1 VSIKSETTRV
11 LSTALYRSGLLGPV
25 SRAVGYV
32 RIVKGFPVLAFHR
45 VNDDDDP
52 FMPSLPTTLFA
63 ARMEHIARHYTVL
76 TVEDLVERLRQG
88 QVPRQALA
96 LTFDDGYRDNLTHA
110 APILAR
116 YGLPATIF
124 LTTGCI
130 GTREILWFDRL
141 ALALKTT
148 RQTHLRPAGGAEL
161 PLASTAERLR
171 ALEAALGHL
180 KGLPDAERRQTLDQ
194 LLREL
199 GGGPIDSPKRLM
211 LSWDEVGVLRGLG
224 FSVGAH
230 SVSHPILSRLSPEV
244 ARREINDSKAAIERA
259 LGTRP
264 RAFAYPNGGAEDVNE
279 LTVRLVKE
287 AGFTCAVTTRRGLNT
302 SSTPLLELRRGGP
315 WERHL
320 PTYALKL
327 ARYQQTGA

>member
-1 VSIKSETTRV
+1 
-11 LSTALYRSGLLGPV
+11 
-25 SRAVGYV
+25 
-32 RIVKGFPVLAFHR
+32 
-45 VNDDDDP
+45 
-52 FMPSLPTTLFA
+52 
-63 ARMEHIARHYTVL
+63 
-76 TVEDLVERLRQG
+76 
-88 QVPRQALA
+88 
-96 LTFDDGYRDNLTHA
+96 LTHA

-148 RQTHLRPAGGAEL
+148 RQTELCVEGAPALSLG
-161 PLASTAERLR
+161 STADRLR
-171 ALEAALGHL
+171 ALRLALGHL
-180 KGLPDAERRQTLDQ
+180 KGLPDAGRRKTLEQ
-194 LLREL
+194 WLHEL

-211 LSWDEVGVLRGLG
+211 LSWDEVGVLQGLG

-230 SVSHPILSRLSPEV
+230 TVSHPILSRLSPED
-244 ARREINDSKAAIERA
+244 ARREINDSKVAIERA
-259 LGTRP
+259 LGARP

-279 LTVRLVKE
+279 LTVRLVRE

>member
-1 VSIKSETTRV
+1 MSAKSETTRV
-11 LSTALYRSGLLGPV
+11 LSACLYRSGLLGVV
-25 SRAVGYV
+25 SSAVGAV
-32 RIVKGFPVLAFHR
+32 RRVKGFPVLAFHR

-76 TVEDLVERLRQG
+76 TVENLVERLREG
-88 QVPRQALA
+88 RVPRRALA

-124 LTTGCI
+124 LTTGYI
-130 GTREILWFDRL
+130 GTREMLWFDRL
-141 ALALKTT
+141 AVALKTT
-148 RQTHLRPAGGAEL
+148 DRTHLRVAGQASL
-161 PLASTAERLR
+161 VLASRAERVR
-171 ALEAALGHL
+171 ALQVTLSYL
-180 KGLPDAERRQTLDQ
+180 KGMPDTERRQTLDQ
-194 LLREL
+194 LLRDL
-199 GGGPIDSPKRLM
+199 GVGPFDGPKRQM

-230 SVSHPILSRLSPEV
+230 TVTHPILSRLSPEE
-244 ARREINDSKAAIERA
+244 AWREIDDSGRAIEKA
-259 LGTRP
+259 LGSRP
-264 RAFAYPNGGAEDVNE
+264 RAFAYPNGGADDVTE
-279 LTVRLVKE
+279 TTVRLVKE
-287 AGFTCAVTTRRGLNT
+287 AGFACAVTTRRGLNT
-302 SSTPLLELRRGGP
+302 STTPVLELRRGGP
-315 WERHL
+315 WERDL

>member
-1 VSIKSETTRV
+1 VSIKSEATRV
-11 LSTALYRSGLLGPV
+11 VSTVLYRSGLLEPV
-25 SRAVGYV
+25 SSAVGYA
-32 RIVKGFPVLAFHR
+32 RMVKGFAVLGFHR

-76 TVEDLVERLRQG
+76 TVEDLVDRLRQG
-88 QVPRQALA
+88 QVPRRALA

-124 LTTGCI
+124 LATGCI

-148 RQTHLRPAGGAEL
+148 RQTRLRWPGGPEL
-161 PLASTAERLR
+161 PLASMADRLQ
-171 ALEAALGHL
+171 ALQVVLGHV
-180 KGLPDAERRQTLDQ
+180 KGLPDAGRRQALDQ
-194 LLREL
+194 LLHEM

-211 LSWDEVGVLRGLG
+211 LSWDEVGALGGLG

-230 SVSHPILSRLSPEV
+230 TVSHPILSRLAPEE
-244 ARREINDSKAAIERA
+244 ARREITDSKVAIERA

-279 LTVRLVKE
+279 LTVRLVAE

-302 SSTPLLELRRGGP
+302 SSTPLLELCRGGP